1 MKTIYV
7 VIFFIIIFFSW
18 DTGRS
23 QIEKL
28 QPAAPQVKFLTPD
41 EKTSYTWNEQVRYSI
56 SISDPKDGESKY
68 GEIPSQECLLTLE
81 YVPVNKEDE
90 IKKAIEKKEE
100 KALSLVK
107 KSTCFG
113 CHAQTTRVAGP
124 SFQEIAARYETN
136 EATINNLG
144 DHILKGSI
152 GVWGNQQMPA
162 HPDFTEEQCRQ
173 IAKYILEI
181 DNHPYRWVYPG
192 LEGVFRVID
201 KPSIDREGVYVLTA
215 SYTSTS
221 GAEGRHSIVLKIR

>member
-1 MKTIYV
+1 MKTIYI
-7 VIFFIIIFFSW
+7 VISLITIFLSW
-18 DTGRS
+18 DRGRS
-23 QIEKL
+23 QIEKV
-28 QPAAPQVKFLTPD
+28 QPAAPRVKILAPD
-41 EKTSYTWNEQVRYSI
+41 EKRSYTWNEQVRYSI

-81 YVPVNKEDE
+81 YLPVNKDEE

-100 KALSLVK
+100 KGLSLVK

-136 EATINNLG
+136 EATINNLS
-144 DHILKGSI
+144 DHILNGSI

-162 HPDFTEEQCRQ
+162 HPDFTDEQCRQ
-173 IAKYILEI
+173 IAEYILEI
-181 DNHPYRWVYPG
+181 DNYPYRWVYPG
-192 LEGVFRVID
+192 LEGVFRIID
-201 KPSIDREGVYVLTA
+201 KPAIDRDGVYVLTA